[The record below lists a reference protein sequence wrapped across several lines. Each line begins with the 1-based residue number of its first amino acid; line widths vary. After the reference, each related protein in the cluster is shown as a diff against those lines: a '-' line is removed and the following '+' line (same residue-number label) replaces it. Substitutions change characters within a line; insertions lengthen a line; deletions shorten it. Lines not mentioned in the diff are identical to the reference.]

1 MYDTIC
7 TIPLTSDLFTQAT
20 HPSKPLLAVG
30 LAGGHVQTFRLPPVA
45 TAEGDSEAKNGFGTI
60 ETAWRTRRHKGSCRC
75 VAWSTD
81 GEGVVLPKILRAT
94 AFEDI
99 SSALFSTGTDSLLK
113 TASPLTGQVL
123 SKILLPTL
131 PSLPQTHDTPT
142 HLHALSP
149 QTLLLAGDSSSL
161 YLYDFR
167 TPNYPSTRPTQ
178 THEPHDDFVADLV
191 PLPAS
196 GESKSEWSKQW
207 VSVGGTTLAV
217 TDLRKGVVARSEDQE
232 EELVSGALVGRL
244 QLGKGSGKKVGEKV
258 VVGDAGGVLT
268 LWERGEWE
276 DQGERIVV
284 DAGRGGGESLDSI
297 TVLPE
302 GVRGGKC
309 VAVGMG
315 DGRVRFVD
323 VGKRKVLSEV
333 RHDDVE
339 SVLGLSIDVGGRLIS
354 GGGGVVKV
362 WSETIEGEDEDEEVG
377 INGGK
382 GGAESESRD
391 DGEEDED
398 SSEEEKKQRPKRKRQ
413 KRNKGKKDG
422 GGHGVMAFKGM
433 D

>member
-7 TIPLTSDLFTQAT
+7 TLPLTSDLFTQAT
-20 HPSKPLLAVG
+20 HPSEPLLAVG

-45 TAEGDSEAKNGFGTI
+45 TAEGDSEAENGFGTI
-60 ETAWRTRRHKGSCRC
+60 ETAWRTRRHK
-75 VAWSTD
+75 
-81 GEGVVLPKILRAT
+81 
-94 AFEDI
+94 
-99 SSALFSTGTDSLLK
+99 ALFSTGTDSLLK
-113 TASPLTGQVL
+113 TASPRTGQVL
-123 SKILLPTL
+123 SKILL

-167 TPNYPSTRPTQ
+167 TPNHPSTRPTQ
-178 THEPHDDFVADLV
+178 THQPHDDFVADLV

-217 TDLRKGVVARSEDQE
+217 TDLRKGVVAKSEDQE

-244 QLGKGSGKKVGEKV
+244 QLGNKGSGKKVGEKV

-339 SVLGLSIDVGGRLIS
+339 SVLGLSVDVGGRLIS

-377 INGGK
+377 VNGGK
-382 GGAESESRD
+382 RGAESESED
-391 DGEEDED
+391 DGGEDED
-398 SSEEEKKQRPKRKRQ
+398 SSEEEKKQRPKRKRR